1 MEQGTKYKLQQE
13 LKFKAIQDVFNLQ
26 NTIERY
32 EGTLEELC
40 EELKGHNL
48 EEDLFDVNY
57 GCITAT
63 VNRNIYDR
71 FYLASSIEVWND
83 NGVCEGTFEIEKFCR
98 LTPTEFACYL
108 TENFP
113 VWGETARIIDN
124 VCRYAEKWAKER
136 LTEYLFDMFGCG
148 TNLGVSDR
156 EFNAVQAEE
165 QEPQYKAI
173 YQGQEYSFDFAS
185 KVFIFDTGLSCGFN
199 NQQELL
205 RYVDF
210 VHSCYCKDENETPLE
225 GLARWIVK
233 NWEEV
238 KELPERQVLTKFY
251 TRWAN
256 ETTDEDD

>member
-13 LKFKAIQDVFNLQ
+13 LKFKAIQDVFSLQ
-26 NTIERY
+26 NTIESY
-32 EGTLEELC
+32 KGTLEELC
-40 EELKGHNL
+40 EELNGHNL
-48 EEDLFDVNY
+48 EDDFFDVNY

-63 VNRNIYDR
+63 VYKNTYDC
-71 FYLASSIEVWND
+71 FYLGYTIELWND
-83 NGVCEGTFEIEKFCR
+83 NEENEGTFEVDKLCR
-98 LTPTEFACYL
+98 FTPIEFACYL

-113 VWGETARIIDN
+113 VWGETVRIIDN
-124 VCRYAEKWAKER
+124 VCRYAEKWANGK
-136 LTEYLFDMFGCG
+136 LHEYLFDMFGCG

-156 EFNAVQAEE
+156 EINAVQAEE
-165 QEPQYKAI
+165 QEPQYKAV

-199 NQQELL
+199 QKELL

-210 VHSCYCKDENETPLE
+210 VHSCYCKDENETSLE
-225 GLARWIVK
+225 SLARWIAK